1 MAPRLRTHLLPSVCT
16 FLSQG
21 CAQFDDFEM
30 ENVFYCEDSCS
41 PGCVSTASGDRD
53 SATDY
58 AQCQNIASRMIQK
71 EANAHAQV
79 RERHLV
85 VASWREI

>member
-1 MAPRLRTHLLPSVCT
+1 
-16 FLSQG
+16 
-21 CAQFDDFEM
+21 M

-41 PGCVSTASGDRD
+41 PGCVSTPSADRD
-53 SATDY
+53 SNDGY

-79 RERHLV
+79 RNKKL
-85 VASWREI
+85 